1 MNFGKEFN
9 VLWDIFFTE
18 KNLSL
23 HMYLISEPQLG
34 EEDSSFTAASRA
46 SERLIHPGE
55 DARQADVAGAHQ

>member
-1 MNFGKEFN
+1 
-9 VLWDIFFTE
+9 
-18 KNLSL
+18 
-23 HMYLISEPQLG
+23 MYLISEPQLG

>member
-18 KNLSL
+18 KKIVFAHVSD
-23 HMYLISEPQLG
+23 MRTSVG
-34 EEDSSFTAASRA
+34 EENFSPASTA

-55 DARQADVAGAHQ
+55 DARQADTAGAHQ